1 MCFGKGKAGK
11 AAHSELSQS
20 GRKVLPVMQQER
32 ESPVK
37 TNRRGSLELGIQPER
52 GDCIVA
58 VRTRVRADLE
68 QLRVCSSFRTPGKH
82 HQRPKRNRWASRFV
96 RPRK

>member
-1 MCFGKGKAGK
+1 MCFRTMCFGKGKAGK

-37 TNRRGSLELGIQPER
+37 TNLRDSVEL
-52 GDCIVA
+52 
-58 VRTRVRADLE
+58 
-68 QLRVCSSFRTPGKH
+68 
-82 HQRPKRNRWASRFV
+82 
-96 RPRK
+96 